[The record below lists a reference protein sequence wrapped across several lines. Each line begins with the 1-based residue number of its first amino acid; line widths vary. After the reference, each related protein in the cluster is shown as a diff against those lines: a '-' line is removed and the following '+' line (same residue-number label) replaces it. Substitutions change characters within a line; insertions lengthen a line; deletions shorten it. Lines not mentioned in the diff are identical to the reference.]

1 MGKEV
6 VSEYEFVQVGEHKS
20 HLLMNVLN
28 KEALEAEMTSDAAKE
43 WDQKNNCKDTVY
55 GIELVGWFNLLI
67 IDRRSKVEVVLNLFF
82 MSSSMKDFLNKFFD
96 LCREY
101 QEEIPPQKM
110 AEVLR
115 DYADRLD
122 G

>member
-1 MGKEV
+1 MV
-6 VSEYEFVQVGEHKS
+6 
-20 HLLMNVLN
+20 
-28 KEALEAEMTSDAAKE
+28 DI
-43 WDQKNNCKDTVY
+43 
-55 GIELVGWFNLLI
+55 GIFPLI
-67 IDRRSKVEVVLNLFF
+67 LPPGFETIKCWSKVKGVQALFF
-82 MSSSMKDFLNKFFD
+82 MSSSMNDFLDKFFD

-122 G
+122 GW

>member
-1 MGKEV
+1 M
-6 VSEYEFVQVGEHKS
+6 SS
-20 HLLMNVLN
+20 LMN
-28 KEALEAEMTSDAAKE
+28 
-43 WDQKNNCKDTVY
+43 
-55 GIELVGWFNLLI
+55 
-67 IDRRSKVEVVLNLFF
+67 
-82 MSSSMKDFLNKFFD
+82 DFLDKFF

>member
-1 MGKEV
+1 MW
-6 VSEYEFVQVGEHKS
+6 
-20 HLLMNVLN
+20 
-28 KEALEAEMTSDAAKE
+28 SDSG
-43 WDQKNNCKDTVY
+43 Q
-55 GIELVGWFNLLI
+55 ILLI
-67 IDRRSKVEVVLNLFF
+67 FDLTCKNKTFIF
-82 MSSSMKDFLNKFFD
+82 MSSSMKDFLDKLFD

-110 AEVLR
+110 AEILR

>member
-1 MGKEV
+1 M
-6 VSEYEFVQVGEHKS
+6 
-20 HLLMNVLN
+20 
-28 KEALEAEMTSDAAKE
+28 
-43 WDQKNNCKDTVY
+43 
-55 GIELVGWFNLLI
+55 
-67 IDRRSKVEVVLNLFF
+67 IDSRSKVEGIEALFF
-82 MSSSMKDFLNKFFD
+82 MSSSMKDFLDKFFD